1 MTDSINEHAVPVP
14 ALEYRIEEMDGEYL
28 LYSMGE
34 TRTIYLNPTA
44 ALVLNACDGTRSIGQ
59 IVTALVEVYPE
70 SEDAI
75 ATDVPDVIRE
85 FVNYGTLA
93 LN

>member
-1 MTDSINEHAVPVP
+1 MNTAITDQCVPVP

-44 ALVLNACDGTRSIGQ
+44 ALVLNACDGHRNVGQ
-59 IVTALVEVYPE
+59 IVSALSEVYPE
-70 SEDAI
+70 AGDAI
-75 ATDVPDVIRE
+75 AVDVPDVIRQ
-85 FVNYGTLA
+85 FIGYGTLA

>member
-1 MTDSINEHAVPVP
+1 MNDPVNEHSVPIP

-44 ALVLNACDGTRSIGQ
+44 ALVLNACDGTRSVGQ
-59 IVTALVEVYPE
+59 IISALSEVYPE
-70 SEDAI
+70 SEEAI

-93 LN
+93 LK